1 MRPGAASASSIE
13 HWSGSDF
20 MSQWFMEE
28 WSPPLVPVG
37 PASEPCSIRV
47 VAYRPHQVHPARPE
61 ARDDHNSGNWRR
73 GLGKLSVRKIW
84 ARSNTAGDKRSVR
97 LKQLVLLGDRR
108 IQLCLEQGKPALRL
122 PDIEATAQLHGQ
134 KFMRDVER

>member
-13 HWSGSDF
+13 HSSGSDF

-47 VAYRPHQVHPARPE
+47 VAYRPHQVRPARPE
-61 ARDDHNSGNWRR
+61 ARDDHNSGTR
-73 GLGKLSVRKIW
+73 GRNLGKLSVRKIW
-84 ARSNTAGDKRSVR
+84 ALSNTAGDEE
-97 LKQLVLLGDRR
+97 LGPR
-108 IQLCLEQGKPALRL
+108 
-122 PDIEATAQLHGQ
+122 
-134 KFMRDVER
+134 FS